1 MTPPNR
7 SPRSGVI
14 AAALIGFALVVVALV
29 GVRSLIGSD
38 LNFFEASAAEAAPDA
53 PRPEVLSNTQDD
65 DAPSPAAET
74 ESSSSE
80 TIPAPAPPVD
90 IEVEE
95 SVQLIDGRSWALAE
109 NALRAPNSGLTW
121 VPLDFNGERL
131 GVANHQASNVFGVTG
146 DEYTENRFAVMIE
159 VPWREVEPERG
170 QFDWER
176 IDQIVAEIEADA
188 LPGVG
193 FFIWP
198 QVYGPWIPD
207 WVGAEAG
214 IDFFEDPHQ
223 VWEARDGDVS
233 FLMASEIRGFIDG
246 VSERYGPNP
255 HLVHIDMRQPFDE
268 EFGEWV
274 ARGAPDSADP
284 EIARW
289 SLTYHQLWIDAFNR
303 NSVDVGKLVS
313 VVARPDYD
321 GEAVLLDG
329 YERGLG
335 QRDGLPG
342 RQQIWYSAYGNFI
355 DEDGFLQADLDW
367 IGQDANAIRYS
378 ETTEYSFFDDTFGS
392 LDSTLPRF
400 RSGLL
405 WSLHAG
411 RNWLALPFD
420 FLTPSDEFPGNQFG
434 EEQLA
439 ELDEVHEMI
448 EWAQLA
454 LGHDAETSNDAW
466 IWLRETNY
474 EALNYNLFTEAD
486 RNDETLARN
495 VGRFLTQLD
504 PEGHQTQPV
513 NPVTIDELH
522 PLRSAGIDC
531 NESDCHDF
539 LAQRTD
545 QASGNDAVLFDLND
559 QFRSAEP
566 GVATVFVTVD
576 DQQPTTLR
584 LEYSNSDEVISTEP
598 VTLDGSGETRTAIF
612 QVPDLAADGSVFG
625 GDFRLVSEGGD
636 VRIDVVRVVSDIV
649 SIEGE
654 G

>member
-289 SLTYHQLWIDAFNR
+289 SLTYHQLWIDAFDR
-303 NSVDVGKLVS
+303 NGVDVGKLVS

-321 GEAVLLDG
+321 GEAVLAQG
-329 YERGLG
+329 QETGIG
-335 QRDGLPG
+335 QRDGLPE
-342 RQQIWYSAYGNFI
+342 RQQVWFAAYGNFI
-355 DEDGFLQADLDW
+355 DEEGFLQVETTW
-367 IGQDANAIRYS
+367 VGQDSDAVRYS
-378 ETTEYSFFDDTFGS
+378 EATEYTFLDDRFGS
-392 LDSTLPRF
+392 VDDTLPRF
-400 RSGLL
+400 RSAVL

-411 RNWLALPFD
+411 RNWLAPSFG
-420 FLTPSDEFPGNQFG
+420 FLAAPGEFPENQLS
-434 EEQLA
+434 EDQLA
-439 ELDEVHEMI
+439 ESAEVRELLR
-448 EWAQLA
+448 WAQLS
-454 LGHDAETSNDAW
+454 LGHGPETSNDAW
-466 IWLRETNY
+466 VWLRETTY
-474 EALNYNLFTEAD
+474 TELNYNLFTEQD
-486 RNDETLARN
+486 RNDETRSRN
-495 VGRFLTQLD
+495 VGRFLTQIES
-504 PEGHQTQPV
+504 EGHETEPANQV
-513 NPVTIDELH
+513 SIDQLH
-522 PLRSAGIDC
+522 PLRAAGIECGGGICD
-531 NESDCHDF
+531 DY
-539 LAQRTD
+539 LAQQTN
-545 QASGNDAVLFDLND
+545 QADGNDAVLFDLNP
-559 QFRSAEP
+559 QFRTAEP
-566 GVATVFVTVD
+566 GVATILVAID

-584 LEYSNSDEVISTEP
+584 REYSNSGEVISTEP
-598 VTLDGSGETRTAIF
+598 VTLDGSGATRTAIF